1 MCETEVPD
9 DDDPSP
15 QLQLTFPPLDTIA
28 TPFATVG
35 SLLDDSAENEQVLL
49 TGVGVV
55 VVTVVVDVVV
65 VTVVVGVG
73 GSGTSSKQSLPPL
86 IGVQVCG
93 HEYWVV
99 LVDVLVDVFVF
110 LTHFS

>member
-49 TGVGVV
+49 TGVGGV
-55 VVTVVVDVVV
+55 VVTVVVGVVV
-65 VTVVVGVG
+65 VTVVVGVVVTNMHWFTF
-73 GSGTSSKQSLPPL
+73 TS
-86 IGVQVCG
+86 VQPVG
-93 HEYWVV
+93 QLYVVVVVAVVVV
-99 LVDVLVDVFVF
+99 LEFF
-110 LTHFS
+110 LIHLS